1 MEQIM
6 KSLTILRQ
14 TITLSFISSTVLFI
28 PSTSQ
33 AIIVEEVTNPRQA
46 SGGWVSDMADI
57 LSDRTEAKLNRLI
70 SNLEQTNGS
79 EIAVVTVP
87 ETTPAESPKTFATQL
102 FNYWGIGKA
111 EADNGVLFL
120 ISTGDK
126 RVEIETGYGIEAI
139 LPDAQVGKIIDTK
152 VTPQYKQGNYD
163 RGTLDG
169 TEAIVEAIDSSVLNE
184 SKSVNSWI
192 LLIVTGVGLISV
204 AQVINRLRKRQRKVF
219 INPQANTTPL
229 ERSDNREICCAK
241 CHQLMER
248 VKDIELS
255 KPQQVAQKLG
265 SVSFRGYKCPS
276 CSDVNSYSII
286 AYISNSSRYRIC
298 PQCDELTVTRTETTL
313 KKATHQSKGK
323 VLISDCEASRR
334 HRCYCCDYYQEK
346 TIDTPR
352 LRPPSNRGGGSGG
365 RSNYYFGGMAGGYSS
380 TSDSSGSSGGNFG
393 GGSSDGGGAGGSW

>member
-1 MEQIM
+1 M
-6 KSLTILRQ
+6 KTLALVKQ
-14 TITLSFISSTVLFI
+14 TATFGFIGSTVLLTSL
-28 PSTSQ
+28 PSQ
-33 AIIVEEVTNPRQA
+33 ALTIEEVTNPRHNNG
-46 SGGWVSDMADI
+46 SWVTDMADI

-70 SNLEQTNGS
+70 SNLEQTNGT

-87 ETTPAESPKTFATQL
+87 ETTPAESPKTFTTQL

-139 LPDAQVGKIIDTK
+139 LPDAQVGNIIDSK
-152 VTPQYKQGNYD
+152 ITPQYKQGNYD

-184 SKSVNSWI
+184 SKSINSWI
-192 LLIVTGVGLISV
+192 LLIVTGVGLTSV

-219 INPQANTTPL
+219 LNPQASTTPL

-241 CHQLMER
+241 CQQPMER

-255 KPQQVAQKLG
+255 KPQKVAQKLG
-265 SVSFRGYKCPS
+265 SVSFKGYKCPS
-276 CSDVNSYSII
+276 CSGVNSYSLIS
-286 AYISNSSRYRIC
+286 YLSNSSGYRIC
-298 PQCDELTVTRTETTL
+298 SQCDELTVTRTETTL
-313 KKATHQSKGK
+313 EKATHQNKGK
-323 VLISDCEASRR
+323 VLISD
-334 HRCYCCDYYQEK
+334 RCYCCDYYQEK

-352 LRPPSNRGGGSGG
+352 LRPPSNPGGGSGG
-365 RSNYYFGGMAGGYSS
+365 NRNTDYYLGGMAGGYSS
-380 TSDSSGSSGGNFG
+380 SSSSGGSSGGDFG
-393 GGSSDGGGAGGSW
+393 GGSSGGGGAGGSW